1 MALILILVFK
11 KIMSAND
18 KLVSFFA
25 KFILY
30 CKVTYS
36 ILKILSTII
45 TIWIIYNRHMSYTLI
60 DNYFII
66 PQNLLYLQIKKIRV
80 YEDLIIANIRNRESV
95 FPFFNNML
103 LML

>member
-1 MALILILVFK
+1 
-11 KIMSAND
+11 
-18 KLVSFFA
+18 
-25 KFILY
+25 
-30 CKVTYS
+30 
-36 ILKILSTII
+36 
-45 TIWIIYNRHMSYTLI
+45 MSYTLI